1 MVESGSL
8 FYLLKEKCVTKR
20 YLATNVIISVNTK
33 YEGKYVNSILG
44 VKVSEYS
51 MMVIKVEHTLHI
63 HLPDLCYK

>member
-1 MVESGSL
+1 MIESGSL

-20 YLATNVIISVNTK
+20 YPTTNAIISVNTK
-33 YEGKYVNSILG
+33 YGGKYVDSILG

-51 MMVIKVEHTLHI
+51 MTAIKEERTLHI